1 MATFLLTILGGVSIF
16 IVGQILMK
24 LIIEPAQEL
33 KKSLG
38 TVSNTLLLHQAQLT
52 NAAFNKEIAFQIKSI
67 SAEILSK
74 SGVLLGYDFVHKL
87 FDLPSKANI
96 LMASRE
102 LNQISYGM
110 REESKAYEDSPDYN
124 AEKSNFAMENTK
136 AIIEV
141 GKLLNL
147 QTTYG
152 GR

>member
-1 MATFLLTILGGVSIF
+1 
-16 IVGQILMK
+16 
-24 LIIEPAQEL
+24 
-33 KKSLG
+33 
-38 TVSNTLLLHQAQLT
+38 
-52 NAAFNKEIAFQIKSI
+52 
-67 SAEILSK
+67 
-74 SGVLLGYDFVHKL
+74 
-87 FDLPSKANI
+87 
-96 LMASRE
+96 MASRE